1 MVAGGRGTYRYS
13 TPIRVISLSLPP
25 SRARARSLSHGCN
38 FSSIPCMLTT
48 EPAIPIMSHA
58 SKACRAEANAGNT
71 QGQSRICIR
80 QSKSGNPASLTSPPP
95 SPSLFWGFVNSR
107 GETLKGVW
115 YFGTLPANTGGTEHP
130 ASGLWSRWQE
140 LSVPMYADV
149 RNIYDSLHS
158 FRCNH
163 RPTRCTLRKA
173 AKSMTGPTISMTRPL
188 CFC

>member
-1 MVAGGRGTYRYS
+1 MQVIHRGNPES
-13 TPIRVISLSLPP
+13 ASAKVS
-25 SRARARSLSHGCN
+25 
-38 FSSIPCMLTT
+38 LTT
-48 EPAIPIMSHA
+48 LFPY
-58 SKACRAEANAGNT
+58 
-71 QGQSRICIR
+71 
-80 QSKSGNPASLTSPPP
+80 PPP

-115 YFGTLPANTGGTEHP
+115 YFGTLPADTGGTEHP

-173 AKSMTGPTISMTRPL
+173 AKSMTGPTISMTQLLRFWLTRGHCWGAPTPL
-188 CFC
+188 RSPCRRVVCASISVLSSR